1 MCLHWKYVTVLS
13 AEGKAEFASVPL
25 NNTDVP
31 SNKSVD
37 CDKGQRTSHNQ
48 WRFVMNTYQEKF
60 ANMINKANN
69 RELVEQLYDQCCSN
83 CTYRF
88 VCKER
93 LCGVTW
99 ARDMSIERLKDNDE
113 MLVHLHIVFPEEE
126 KPKAYPKPKTAEE
139 KAAKACI
146 RFLDRVYDKTDD
158 EELKDLIDDVTV
170 QLCLNDTTAID
181 RLKKNYEVLYF
192 KLARLWWKYVDN
204 TKEVK

>member
-1 MCLHWKYVTVLS
+1 
-13 AEGKAEFASVPL
+13 
-25 NNTDVP
+25 
-31 SNKSVD
+31 
-37 CDKGQRTSHNQ
+37 
-48 WRFVMNTYQEKF
+48 
-60 ANMINKANN
+60 
-69 RELVEQLYDQCCSN
+69 
-83 CTYRF
+83 
-88 VCKER
+88 
-93 LCGVTW
+93 
-99 ARDMSIERLKDNDE
+99 MSIQRLKENDK
-113 MLVHLHIVFPEEE
+113 MLVHLHIVFPEE
-126 KPKAYPKPKTAEE
+126 KPKASPKPKTAEE

>member
-1 MCLHWKYVTVLS
+1 
-13 AEGKAEFASVPL
+13 
-25 NNTDVP
+25 
-31 SNKSVD
+31 
-37 CDKGQRTSHNQ
+37 
-48 WRFVMNTYQEKF
+48 MNTYQKKF
-60 ANMINKANN
+60 ADMIEEANS

-99 ARDMSIERLKDNDE
+99 TRDMSIERLKDNDE
-113 MLVHLHIVFPEEE
+113 MLVHLHIVFPEE
-126 KPKAYPKPKTAEE
+126 KPKQQPKPKTAEQ
-139 KAAKACI
+139 KAAKACV

>member
-1 MCLHWKYVTVLS
+1 
-13 AEGKAEFASVPL
+13 
-25 NNTDVP
+25 
-31 SNKSVD
+31 
-37 CDKGQRTSHNQ
+37 
-48 WRFVMNTYQEKF
+48 MNTYQEKF
-60 ANMINKANN
+60 ADMIRKANS
-69 RELVEQLYDQCCSN
+69 RELVEQLYDQCCAN

-99 ARDMSIERLKDNDE
+99 AKDMSIQRLKENNK

-126 KPKAYPKPKTAEE
+126 KPKASPKPKTAEE

-146 RFLDRVYDKTDD
+146 RFLDRVYDKTNDK
-158 EELKDLIDDVTV
+158 ELKDLIDDITV

-192 KLARLWWKYVDN
+192 KLARLWWKYVEE

>member
-48 WRFVMNTYQEKF
+48 WRFVMNTYQNKF
-60 ANMINKANN
+60 INMMDEANSK
-69 RELVEQLYDQCCSN
+69 ELVEKLYDQCCAN

-88 VCKER
+88 MCNER
-93 LCGVTW
+93 VCGVTL
-99 ARDMSIERLKDNDE
+99 AKDSAIQRLKDNGK
-113 MLVHLHIVFPEEE
+113 MIVHLNIVFPEE
-126 KPKAYPKPKTAEE
+126 KPKTSPKPKTAEQ

-146 RFLDRVYDKTDD
+146 RFLDRVYDKTNDK
-158 EELKDLIDDVTV
+158 ELKDLIDDITV

-181 RLKKNYEVLYF
+181 QLKKNYEVLYF
-192 KLARLWWKYVDN
+192 KLARLWWKYVEE